1 RDPRGRRARAVQTQ
15 EGYAPMGLPEDLPVV
30 RHRARPQ
37 GGRGLLALPEQARVP
52 VAEHRVAVQLRLAR
66 RAGHRGPRLQDR
78 DRADRP
84 GAGSRPRRRVL
95 AHRRRPDAAAGVR
108 RQVDL
113 EPPLL
118 DRGGEGPADL
128 AAPHGAE
135 HPARR
140 HPRRAGP
147 GERVRVDR
155 RAARGVRTGR
165 RRRGGDRARDRPQ
178 RPRVVRRHVQ
188 PEADREA
195 ARGRRS
201 DEGRDAEE
209 AEGQAA
215 ARRQDDRPYGRPRG
229 PVARRGGG
237 RGGGRRRPRGLERVE
252 EDGFRRRGREPG
264 HEGRAG
270 RGARRRDDRRP
281 GVRQAPGPQD
291 LAPERVLEHLWHDA
305 RVPDEGDAMRA
316 VVIDGNAIAEQLR
329 QSIADELQVL
339 RLSEVRPGLA
349 TVLIGESFDAQA
361 YEKHV
366 KRLAES
372 LDYRYV
378 CERLPEDIELAD
390 VIATLGKLN
399 ADPRITGILVLHP
412 LPPHI
417 PEAEMNSA
425 VDPLK
430 DIEAV
435 HPLNTGLLAQG
446 RPRFLPSTPA
456 SCFYLLDQYADAH
469 GGGHESFYS
478 GR

>member
-1 RDPRGRRARAVQTQ
+1 V
-15 EGYAPMGLPEDLPVV
+15 EGAFV
-30 RHRARPQ
+30 
-37 GGRGLLALPEQARVP
+37 
-52 VAEHRVAVQLRLAR
+52 
-66 RAGHRGPRLQDR
+66 
-78 DRADRP
+78 
-84 GAGSRPRRRVL
+84 
-95 AHRRRPDAAAGVR
+95 
-108 RQVDL
+108 
-113 EPPLL
+113 
-118 DRGGEGPADL
+118 
-128 AAPHGAE
+128 
-135 HPARR
+135 
-140 HPRRAGP
+140 
-147 GERVRVDR
+147 
-155 RAARGVRTGR
+155 T
-165 RRRGGDRARDRPQ
+165 
-178 RPRVVRRHVQ
+178 
-188 PEADREA
+188 
-195 ARGRRS
+195 
-201 DEGRDAEE
+201 
-209 AEGQAA
+209 
-215 ARRQDDRPYGRPRG
+215 
-229 PVARRGGG
+229 
-237 RGGGRRRPRGLERVE
+237 
-252 EDGFRRRGREPG
+252 
-264 HEGRAG
+264 
-270 RGARRRDDRRP
+270 
-281 GVRQAPGPQD
+281 
-291 LAPERVLEHLWHDA
+291 
-305 RVPDEGDAMRA
+305 A

-329 QSIADELQVL
+329 RSIADELQVL

-456 SCFYLLDQYADAH
+456 SCFYLLDHYADAN

-478 GR
+478 GRTLVVVGRSNSVGKPAQMLGLQRNATVIACHSRTKPLEDYTRQADILIVAAGVRGIVDGTMVKEGVVAVDVGIHAVKDEETGKTRMVGDLDFESVSAKAEAITPVPGGVGPITDVWLVGNALMAAAIAHQVEPRFGLFR